1 MSNWAT
7 INDWLVKEDNG
18 GQDVLASALDPS
30 AGGGSGIPGQ
40 TAQNPGRE
48 GEGAPAPPLEGRNQ
62 PNPMEQPVQVGASG
76 PKAQM
81 ADPIAP
87 DMPEESEK
95 VKDANFEAWKSKFF
109 RESVK
114 GDVNQML
121 DMCMAERNKDL
132 DTYPRKFVEDNIQV
146 LFLRQNANIEKASQG
161 IRKQVKEQLDHNNP
175 ASTLV
180 QSIVNNIQPMPELSN
195 IYIKM
200 LGLYSNK
207 ADLHRKYT
215 SALLGA
221 VQVGSGGSN
230 EDLIFNQREYSIR
243 ISTRMMSKFGMIDL
257 GRWYMDSTDPEKFL
271 SESEME
277 RLENGS
283 PEERDVLRKR
293 VILESIAENFMMRSF
308 IINVVEQN
316 GTNYFLG
323 ADFANALRD
332 GYQEGKI
339 VVKNLVNDFS
349 ESFFDSEGSM
359 VTLPDIKLMYNT
371 NTGKI
376 NAEGEP
382 IMIENEFITRR
393 DGMLFL
399 TASPEIIKDAQTSF
413 QGFVMKEIP
422 YVGNPSDLATLMR
435 CVPSS
440 SEILL
445 RNCA

>member
-1 MSNWAT
+1 
-7 INDWLVKEDNG
+7 
-18 GQDVLASALDPS
+18 
-30 AGGGSGIPGQ
+30 
-40 TAQNPGRE
+40 
-48 GEGAPAPPLEGRNQ
+48 
-62 PNPMEQPVQVGASG
+62 MELPVQPGATG
-76 PKAQM
+76 PSSQM
-81 ADPIAP
+81 AEPVAP
-87 DMPEESEK
+87 DMPEDNK
-95 VKDANFEAWKSKFF
+95 FKDANFEMWKNKFF

-121 DMCMAERNKDL
+121 DMCMSERNKDL

-146 LFLRQNANIEKASQG
+146 LFLRQNANIDKASLAV
-161 IRKQVKEQLDHNNP
+161 RKQIKEQLDHNNP
-175 ASTLV
+175 STSV
-180 QSIVNNIQPMPELSN
+180 IQSIVSTIQPMPELSN

-215 SALLGA
+215 ASLLGA

-243 ISTRMMSKFGMIDL
+243 ISTRMQSKFGMIDL
-257 GRWYMDSTDPEKFL
+257 GRWYMDATDPEKFL
-271 SESEME
+271 SDSEME

-308 IINVVEQN
+308 VINVVEQN
-316 GTNYFLG
+316 GTNYFIG

-349 ESFFDSEGSM
+349 ESFFDSEGQM

-382 IMIENEFITRR
+382 IMIENEFIARR

-399 TASPEIIKDAQTSF
+399 TASLEILRDAQTSF
-413 QGFVMKEIP
+413 QGLIVKDIP
-422 YVGNPSDLATLMR
+422 YVGNPSDLTTLMR